1 MTQYSN
7 DVEAQRKRLDKEGLD
22 GQVTAIEVR
31 DGRVQT
37 RFASGRVVNEYPSDK
52 RKKTKTEYRGIE

>member
-31 DGRVQT
+31 NGRVQT

-52 RKKTKTEYRGIE
+52 RKKTKTEYQGIE

>member
-1 MTQYSN
+1 MTEHN
-7 DVEAQRKRLDKEGLD
+7 DKVEEQRKRLDKEGLD

-52 RKKTKTEYRGIE
+52 RKKTKTEYQVIE

>member
-31 DGRVQT
+31 NGRVQT

>member
-31 DGRVQT
+31 NGRVQT

-52 RKKTKTEYRGIE
+52 RKKTKTEYRVIE